1 MHTRAT
7 YLKEDDTMWKDP
19 IVEEV
24 RRTGAKIAKE
34 CDYDLH
40 KMIVRLKQREQKM
53 KKSHGVVSIS

>member
-1 MHTRAT
+1 
-7 YLKEDDTMWKDP
+7 MWKDP

-53 KKSHGVVSIS
+53 NKTGA